1 MTDLTLSQFKSLSKQ
16 DLKRLLK
23 QEELEMH
30 GTCPAHSAAP
40 PTSSLSGR
48 LRRAIS
54 SGLPLPLSLQRK
66 LFRNVA

>member
-16 DLKRLLK
+16 ELNRLLK

-30 GTCPAHSAAP
+30 GTDPARSAAS
-40 PTSSLSGR
+40 PTPFLTGR
-48 LRRAIS
+48 LRRVIF
-54 SGLPLPLSLQRK
+54 SGLQLPLSLQRK